1 MTIQSLYGIF
11 PNVIGKG
18 RYARHVFELMSRMRR
33 DIGVDCD
40 PPISPQFDTLLIL
53 DRTVDLTTPVV
64 TQLTYEGL
72 IDEFYGIKHN
82 TVRVP
87 AEKFQSGDQ
96 NRSDDSSTKS
106 IVLNSADELYS
117 DLRDKNFTAVGTTL
131 SRKAKVI
138 SAQYEER
145 HEAKTVSE
153 LKQFVAKLPQMQAT
167 KQSLALHTSIAE
179 LIKEITVSDAFQEAL
194 QVEQDLLNGI
204 DTDKICPFIE
214 DFICKQEPITKIL
227 RLICLQSSS
236 NSGLKPRVLDHYK
249 REIIHAYGFQ
259 HLITLN
265 NLETCGLLRVQQ
277 SSRPFTVL
285 RKTLNLTVDDV
296 NEIYPTDISY
306 VHSIYAP
313 LSVRLVQGAGKPG
326 WKQISDVLNLIPGHL
341 MQETQP
347 LPINLRRRRN
357 SGISINSSA
366 DETKTTLVF
375 FIGGVT
381 YAEISALRFLSK
393 MDDGK

>member
-1 MTIQSLYGIF
+1 MWI
-11 PNVIGKG
+11 
-18 RYARHVFELMSRMRR
+18 
-33 DIGVDCD
+33 
-40 PPISPQFDTLLIL
+40 IL
-53 DRTVDLTTPVV
+53 
-64 TQLTYEGL
+64 G
-72 IDEFYGIKHN
+72 
-82 TVRVP
+82 
-87 AEKFQSGDQ
+87 EKC
-96 NRSDDSSTKS
+96 
-106 IVLNSADELYS
+106 I
-117 DLRDKNFTAVGTTL
+117 
-131 SRKAKVI
+131 
-138 SAQYEER
+138 
-145 HEAKTVSE
+145 
-153 LKQFVAKLPQMQAT
+153 AT
-167 KQSLALHTSIAE
+167 KVTLHSGYFC
-179 LIKEITVSDAFQEAL
+179 FQ
-194 QVEQDLLNGI
+194 
-204 DTDKICPFIE
+204 
-214 DFICKQEPITKIL
+214 IL

-347 LPINLRRRRN
+347 LPINLRRR
-357 SGISINSSA
+357 S
-366 DETKTTLVF
+366 L
-375 FIGGVT
+375 
-381 YAEISALRFLSK
+381 FLSLFAYH
-393 MDDGK
+393 